1 MLTLPIEIANPPKQP
16 VYPTQIVRGLSGIKN
31 WWTTHRE
38 ETIPG
43 TDGKRRVRPRAGT
56 TQLVE
61 NALVDYETQTNNGKT
76 RTPAKLVTVPVDS
89 SKFFSANVVLS
100 SGWNT
105 IVSVQRRAPGMI
117 GGRIWSVQITAAVR
131 LILSPA
137 RGTSATGGSLWVDKG
152 TEFKSAPNLTDE
164 MFVNVVAFNT
174 VTGQV
179 KRMPSLTQSA
189 AESGTIAELTN
200 MVLPATSRLNFGA
213 DYERQVYGGWA
224 FEVGVFG
231 GDLTTDTAA
240 LAGIRD
246 YLSALYGMVL

>member
-16 VYPTQIVRGLSGIKN
+16 VYPTQIIRGLPGIKN
-31 WWTTHRE
+31 WWTTHKE

-43 TDGKRRVRPRAGT
+43 ADGKRRVRPRAGSL
-56 TQLVE
+56 QLVE
-61 NALVDYETQTNNGKT
+61 NAPVAYATQTNNGKT
-76 RTPAKLVTVPVDS
+76 RTPAELVTVLDS
-89 SKFFSANVVLS
+89 FRFFSADVALS

-105 IVSVQRRAPGMI
+105 IVSVQKRRPGVL
-117 GGRIWSVQITAAVR
+117 GGRIWSLQITEAVR
-131 LILSPA
+131 LFLTPA
-137 RGTSATGGSLWVDKG
+137 RYDTATGAALWVDKG
-152 TEFKSAPNLTDE
+152 SQFNSAANATNE

-179 KRMPSLTQSA
+179 KRMPNLTQSA
-189 AESGTIAELTN
+189 TESGTLAELTN

-213 DYERQVYGGWA
+213 DYEKQVYGGWA

-231 GDLTTDTAA
+231 GDLTANTAA

-246 YLSALYGMVL
+246 YLSALYGMVV